1 MYRHGVKNS
10 IHEEVECKNQSFVYV
25 GVDDTLAALIY
36 FEDEIRKD
44 ARHVV
49 DALSKQ
55 DIDVYM
61 LSGDKRNAAEYVA
74 SLVGIPKEKV
84 KGFNILH
91 NISIKKS
98 TCKLGF

>member
-1 MYRHGVKNS
+1 MCRHGVNDS
-10 IHEEVECKNQSFVYV
+10 IHQEVEYKNQSFVYV
-25 GVDDTLAALIY
+25 GVDDTLAGQIY

-49 DALSKQ
+49 DTLSKQ

-74 SLVGIPKEKV
+74 SLVGIPKAKV
-84 KGFNILH
+84 KCFQR
-91 NISIKKS
+91 
-98 TCKLGF
+98 TT